1 MKKLFHYKKN
11 KSLIKDTDN
20 NLTYTVEVGKGI
32 LGLELEIYSDKYCI
46 IDVMRIEL
54 KDVISLHDQ
63 LIKIN
68 NKNISHLPVEKLVKL
83 CKNLQNKNKT
93 IEIMKEVQ

>member
-1 MKKLFHYKKN
+1 MKKLFRYKKN

-54 KDVISLHDQ
+54 KDVIALHDQ

-68 NKNISHLPVEKLVKL
+68 NKNISRLPVKKLVKL
-83 CKNLQNKNKT
+83 CKTLHNKNKT
-93 IEIMKEVQ
+93 LEIMKAVQ

>member
-20 NLTYTVEVGKGI
+20 NLTYTVEVGKGM

-46 IDVMRIEL
+46 VDVMRIEL
-54 KDVISLHDQ
+54 KDVIALHDQ

-68 NKNISHLPVEKLVKL
+68 NKNISHLPVKKLVKL
-83 CKNLQNKNKT
+83 CKNLKNKNKT
-93 IEIMKEVQ
+93 LEIMKAVQ

>member
-1 MKKLFHYKKN
+1 MKKLFHCKKN

-20 NLTYTVEVGKGI
+20 NLTYTVEIGKGM
-32 LGLELEIYSDKYCI
+32 LGLELEIYSDKFCI
-46 IDVMRIEL
+46 VDVMRIEL
-54 KDVISLHDQ
+54 KDLISLQDQ

-68 NKNISHLPVEKLVKL
+68 NKNISHLSVEKLVKL

-93 IEIMKEVQ
+93 LEIMKAVQ

>member
-83 CKNLQNKNKT
+83 CKYLKNKNKT
-93 IEIMKEVQ
+93 LEIMRAV

>member
-1 MKKLFHYKKN
+1 MKKLFRYKKN

-54 KDVISLHDQ
+54 KDVIALHDQ

-68 NKNISHLPVEKLVKL
+68 NKNISHLPVKKLVKL

-93 IEIMKEVQ
+93 LEIMKAVQ

>member
-54 KDVISLHDQ
+54 KDVIALHDQ

-68 NKNISHLPVEKLVKL
+68 NKNISHLPVKKLVKL
-83 CKNLQNKNKT
+83 CKTLHNKNKT
-93 IEIMKEVQ
+93 LEIMKAVQ